1 MTRCWITQAIFWQ
14 KINIKWKKA
23 NLADAAER
31 SIKTA
36 AKLMKNKI
44 KCYEDITEYYAGA
57 EDTENKCNLFIPPLL
72 KN

>member
-1 MTRCWITQAIFWQ
+1 M
-14 KINIKWKKA
+14 
-23 NLADAAER
+23 ADAAER